1 MRLSKTR
8 ESLVQASSA
17 LLPIR
22 RQGSGYRKSER
33 TGFLCQKTFPMK
45 RQMTHYFV
53 VPGDQVGKRVCGEVD
68 QNQRQREPKIRDL
81 NL

>member
-1 MRLSKTR
+1 
-8 ESLVQASSA
+8 
-17 LLPIR
+17 
-22 RQGSGYRKSER
+22 
-33 TGFLCQKTFPMK
+33 MK

-53 VPGDQVGKRVCGEVD
+53 VLGDQVGKRVCGEVD

>member
-1 MRLSKTR
+1 MRLSKTS
-8 ESLVQASSA
+8 EILIQASSA
-17 LLPIR
+17 LLPIC

-68 QNQRQREPKIRDL
+68 QKQRQREPKIRDL
-81 NL
+81 NH